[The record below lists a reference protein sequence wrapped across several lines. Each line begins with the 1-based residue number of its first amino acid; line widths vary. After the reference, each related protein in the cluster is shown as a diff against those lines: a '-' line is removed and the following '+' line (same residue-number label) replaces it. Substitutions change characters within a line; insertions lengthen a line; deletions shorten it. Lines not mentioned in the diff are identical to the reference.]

1 MTGRVRHGFSDSVE
15 WGQGVQDDETD
26 ALDRLEAAL
35 ERIATARPAVALEPV
50 LAPALAPV
58 LAPALAP
65 VLATRIDT
73 LIGQLRDALAH
84 PPL

>member
-1 MTGRVRHGFSDSVE
+1 ME

-58 LAPALAP
+58 LAPEL
-65 VLATRIDT
+65 VMRIDT

>member
-58 LAPALAP
+58 LA
-65 VLATRIDT
+65 TRIDT

>member
-1 MTGRVRHGFSDSVE
+1 M
-15 WGQGVQDDETD
+15 QDDETD

-35 ERIATARPAVALEPV
+35 ERIATARPAMVPIPA
-50 LAPALAPV
+50 LAPVLAPV

-65 VLATRIDT
+65 ALAPVPVPELATRLDT

>member
-58 LAPALAP
+58 LAPEL
-65 VLATRIDT
+65 VMRIDT

>member
-35 ERIATARPAVALEPV
+35 ERIATARPAPALEPV

-58 LAPALAP
+58 LAPEL
-65 VLATRIDT
+65 VMRIDT

>member
-1 MTGRVRHGFSDSVE
+1 M
-15 WGQGVQDDETD
+15 QDDETD

-35 ERIATARPAVALEPV
+35 ERIATARPAMVPI
-50 LAPALAPV
+50 PALAPV

-65 VLATRIDT
+65 ALAPVPVPELATRLDT

>member
-50 LAPALAPV
+50 LAPALAP
-58 LAPALAP
+58 ALAP

>member
-35 ERIATARPAVALEPV
+35 ERIATARPALVPA
-50 LAPALAPV
+50 LAPALAPE
-58 LAPALAP
+58 
-65 VLATRIDT
+65 LATRIDT

-84 PPL
+84 PPV

>member
-1 MTGRVRHGFSDSVE
+1 MTGRVRHGFSGPAE
-15 WGQGVQDDETD
+15 WGQAVQDDETD

-58 LAPALAP
+58 LAPE
-65 VLATRIDT
+65 LATRIDT